1 MNQKTSSKTV
11 FSNIRFNLGE
21 ILAIEQVLRHS
32 TDFGQSVAPPDV
44 VSGILQ
50 KIHNHKPLVGTI
62 GWEQDLKLGLNTD
75 TENG

>member
-1 MNQKTSSKTV
+1 MTQTTSSKTV

-50 KIHNHKPLVGTI
+50 KIQNHKPLVVNI
-62 GWEQDLKLGLNTD
+62 GWEQDLKLD
-75 TENG
+75 SK

>member
-1 MNQKTSSKTV
+1 MDQTTSSKNV

-21 ILAIEQVLRHS
+21 LLAIEQVLRHS

-50 KIHNHKPLVGTI
+50 KIQNHKPLVVTI
-62 GWEQDLKLGLNTD
+62 GWEQDLKLGSK
-75 TENG
+75 

>member
-1 MNQKTSSKTV
+1 MDQTTSSKTV

-21 ILAIEQVLRHS
+21 LLAIEQVLRHS

-50 KIHNHKPLVGTI
+50 KIQNHKPLVVRI
-62 GWEQDLKLGLNTD
+62 GRE
-75 TENG
+75 